1 MWHRVALRG
10 VPCTRGR
17 PSRSSVRVGVR
28 RECRVPCGRLVACFC
43 ACARSG
49 PLAGPCAHTS
59 LESGTDL
66 PSGELVSGGGRMA
79 PGELRPR
86 TRAGHRPVQ
95 RPGSAPSFPE
105 VLGTPRR
112 PRPAAVAPHGGL
124 GCEASACGVTTS
136 RMKPHVTA
144 GPGRRSGA
152 CLPAAA
158 GHRPG
163 GRRVGR
169 GPSWGPP
176 VSARRPAPSARAPLP
191 GASPSVSC
199 RSGPRKVREGAG
211 GQARGGRGSAVLLA
225 GLRPPGLRSSVRSE
239 APAQCRRRL
248 ALGGASC
255 GWRGRTA
262 LQGVTQPQGGARPA
276 PAKPSAP
283 CARVCAP
290 RACPV
295 SGRGAGSA
303 PSFRRPARG
312 RPQARTRSGG
322 VRVAF

>member
-1 MWHRVALRG
+1 
-10 VPCTRGR
+10 
-17 PSRSSVRVGVR
+17 
-28 RECRVPCGRLVACFC
+28 
-43 ACARSG
+43 
-49 PLAGPCAHTS
+49 
-59 LESGTDL
+59 
-66 PSGELVSGGGRMA
+66 MA

-86 TRAGHRPVQ
+86 TRARHRPVQ

-158 GHRPG
+158 G
-163 GRRVGR
+163 R

-176 VSARRPAPSARAPLP
+176 VSARRPAPSAHAPLP

-255 GWRGRTA
+255 RWRGRTA

-276 PAKPSAP
+276 PAVPSAP
-283 CARVCAP
+283 CQDEEPGQPLRFVDLHVAGHKPELDPEVCASLSE
-290 RACPV
+290 ADEKLAW
-295 SGRGAGSA
+295 RGVAPGPAAG
-303 PSFRRPARG
+303 G
-312 RPQARTRSGG
+312 RPPSEQESHGHRVH
-322 VRVAF
+322 VRVGVPGSLCVSRK

>member
-1 MWHRVALRG
+1 MAPRGSAWRAVHTRAALAVQRAGRCETRVSC
-10 VPCTRGR
+10 P
-17 PSRSSVRVGVR
+17 VRA
-28 RECRVPCGRLVACFC
+28 PGRLLLCV
-43 ACARSG
+43 CARSG

-59 LESGTDL
+59 LESGTDP

-86 TRAGHRPVQ
+86 TQARHRPVQ

-112 PRPAAVAPHGGL
+112 PRPAAVAPHGSL

-158 GHRPG
+158 
-163 GRRVGR
+163 GR

-225 GLRPPGLRSSVRSE
+225 GLRPPGLRSSVRSRA
-239 APAQCRRRL
+239 APA
-248 ALGGASC
+248 
-255 GWRGRTA
+255 
-262 LQGVTQPQGGARPA
+262 V
-276 PAKPSAP
+276 PSAP
-283 CARVCAP
+283 CAP
-290 RACPV
+290 RASP
-295 SGRGAGSA
+295 
-303 PSFRRPARG
+303 RP
-312 RPQARTRSGG
+312 RPPRVRTRSRVSPFVSSTCTWPATSQNSIRRCARRFLRPTRSSRGG
-322 VRVAF
+322 GWLLAPQREGDPPLSRSHTGIACT

>member
-1 MWHRVALRG
+1 MASRGSAWRAVHTRAALAVQRAGRCETRVSC
-10 VPCTRGR
+10 P
-17 PSRSSVRVGVR
+17 VRA
-28 RECRVPCGRLVACFC
+28 PGRLLLCV
-43 ACARSG
+43 CARSG

-59 LESGTDL
+59 LESGTDP

-86 TRAGHRPVQ
+86 TRARHRPVQ
-95 RPGSAPSFPE
+95 RPGSAPSVPE

-152 CLPAAA
+152 CLPA
-158 GHRPG
+158 
-163 GRRVGR
+163 
-169 GPSWGPP
+169 
-176 VSARRPAPSARAPLP
+176 PA
-191 GASPSVSC
+191 
-199 RSGPRKVREGAG
+199 E
-211 GQARGGRGSAVLLA
+211 
-225 GLRPPGLRSSVRSE
+225 
-239 APAQCRRRL
+239 
-248 ALGGASC
+248 
-255 GWRGRTA
+255 
-262 LQGVTQPQGGARPA
+262 
-276 PAKPSAP
+276 PSAP

>member
-1 MWHRVALRG
+1 MLSRPLPGRALGSRGRPVGLTETASPEGPRSACVWRRVALRG

-17 PSRSSVRVGVR
+17 PSRSSVRVGAR

-49 PLAGPCAHTS
+49 PLTGPCAHTS
-59 LESGTDL
+59 LESGTDP

-86 TRAGHRPVQ
+86 TRARHRPVQ

-152 CLPAAA
+152 CLPA
-158 GHRPG
+158 
-163 GRRVGR
+163 
-169 GPSWGPP
+169 
-176 VSARRPAPSARAPLP
+176 PA
-191 GASPSVSC
+191 
-199 RSGPRKVREGAG
+199 E
-211 GQARGGRGSAVLLA
+211 
-225 GLRPPGLRSSVRSE
+225 
-239 APAQCRRRL
+239 
-248 ALGGASC
+248 
-255 GWRGRTA
+255 
-262 LQGVTQPQGGARPA
+262 
-276 PAKPSAP
+276 PSAP

>member
-1 MWHRVALRG
+1 MASRGSAWRAVHTRAALAVQRASRCETRVSC
-10 VPCTRGR
+10 P
-17 PSRSSVRVGVR
+17 VRA
-28 RECRVPCGRLVACFC
+28 PGRLLLCV
-43 ACARSG
+43 CARSG

-59 LESGTDL
+59 LESGTDP

-86 TRAGHRPVQ
+86 TQARHRPVQ
-95 RPGSAPSFPE
+95 RPGSAPSVPE

-158 GHRPG
+158 GRRPR

-176 VSARRPAPSARAPLP
+176 VSARRPAPSARAPP
-191 GASPSVSC
+191 SPA
-199 RSGPRKVREGAG
+199 RVRLCPAALARGKFGKGLEGRLGVGAG
-211 GQARGGRGSAVLLA
+211 
-225 GLRPPGLRSSVRSE
+225 
-239 APAQCRRRL
+239 RR
-248 ALGGASC
+248 C
-255 GWRGRTA
+255 CWRGCGPPACGPPSAPRRPLSA
-262 LQGVTQPQGGARPA
+262 AGVWRWEAHPAGGGGARR
-276 PAKPSAP
+276 S
-283 CARVCAP
+283 
-290 RACPV
+290 RA
-295 SGRGAGSA
+295 
-303 PSFRRPARG
+303 
-312 RPQARTRSGG
+312 
-322 VRVAF
+322 